1 MVPMAEIV
9 RVFVENAAINAFE
22 RAGSEA
28 VELERNTK
36 LKLSVPMSV
45 SLFGLIV
52 IVPRPS
58 LPRK

>member
-1 MVPMAEIV
+1 
-9 RVFVENAAINAFE
+9 VFVENAAINAFE